1 MYSERVRNKVEYRK
15 RYFICINNYVNYI
28 LLYKYI
34 DYDIFDNFLKILDFF
49 LKIIEDCLNIV

>member
-1 MYSERVRNKVEYRK
+1 MEIIFY
-15 RYFICINNYVNYI
+15 
-28 LLYKYI
+28 LLYKYK